1 MENNSKIVKFEDL
14 NVWQKSQDLAV
25 EIYQIFKYSKE
36 FDLRSQIIRAT
47 LSISNNIAEGFDRHS
62 KKEFIRFLNIVLASN
77 SELKSMLY
85 FLKRVELLN
94 ELEAIK
100 LQENLIEISKLLNR
114 LIKSVA
120 KSAKN

>member
-25 EIYQIFKYSKE
+25 EIYQIFKDSKE

-47 LSISNNIAEGFDRHS
+47 LSISNNIAEGFDRYS
-62 KKEFIRFLNIVLASN
+62 KKEFIRFLNIALASN
-77 SELKSMLY
+77 SELKSML
-85 FLKRVELLN
+85 KRVKLLN

>member
-25 EIYQIFKYSKE
+25 EIYQIFKDSKE

-47 LSISNNIAEGFDRHS
+47 LSISNNIAEGFDQHS
-62 KKEFIRFLNIVLASN
+62 KKEFIRFLNIALASN

-85 FLKRVELLN
+85 FLKRVKLLN